1 MIIKHDI
8 PRADCCE
15 RHRWFINL
23 SLGLFLT
30 FLSTTVVCLF
40 FNVLIYYMVLFCLF
54 LTGDIYF
61 GRVQHKLDTET
72 GSWHQW
78 PCQVSLFKKTFLYSW
93 HFIFSAAV
101 CWCQNV
107 ERDYFSWTMA
117 SVRSITQPGN
127 IIMISVCDWEIT
139 FYLCFWRLW
148 KWVIVIY

>member
-1 MIIKHDI
+1 MFWYTI
-8 PRADCCE
+8 
-15 RHRWFINL
+15 W
-23 SLGLFLT
+23 
-30 FLSTTVVCLF
+30 
-40 FNVLIYYMVLFCLF
+40 YYFVF

-107 ERDYFSWTMA
+107 ERDYFFLNYGQCEEYYTTRKHYHDICLWLRNHLLPVLLTSMEMSYCHLLVLQNPTGRTLNT
-117 SVRSITQPGN
+117 SGLNTTVRTQ
-127 IIMISVCDWEIT
+127 SALTEVT
-139 FYLCFWRLW
+139 
-148 KWVIVIY
+148 V